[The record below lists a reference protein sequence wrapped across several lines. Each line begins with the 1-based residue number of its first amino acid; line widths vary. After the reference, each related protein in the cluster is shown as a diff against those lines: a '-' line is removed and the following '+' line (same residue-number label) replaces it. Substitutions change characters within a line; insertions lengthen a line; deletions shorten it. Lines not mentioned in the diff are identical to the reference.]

1 MEDRELF
8 VGKDTQQYL
17 EQCTRWKRE
26 SEEEKSL
33 TCESDVADL
42 SKP

>member
-8 VGKDTQQYL
+8 VGEDTQQYL

-26 SEEEKSL
+26 SEERKSL
-33 TCESDVADL
+33 TRESNFANL

>member
-8 VGKDTQQYL
+8 VEEDTQQYL
-17 EQCTRWKRE
+17 DQCTQQKRE
-26 SEEEKSL
+26 SEEGKSL
-33 TCESDVADL
+33 TCEFDVADL

>member
-8 VGKDTQQYL
+8 IGEDTQQCL
-17 EQCTRWKRE
+17 EQCIRWKRE
-26 SEEEKSL
+26 SEEGKSL
-33 TCESDVADL
+33 TCEFDVADL

>member
-8 VGKDTQQYL
+8 VGENTQQYL
-17 EQCTRWKRE
+17 KQYTRWKRE
-26 SEEEKSL
+26 SEERKSL
-33 TCESDVADL
+33 KRESNFANL